1 MSAMVA
7 GCGGCQGRGR
17 WKDGG
22 GWEEPEKGEE
32 GGHMWRLIFTTQ
44 VSLQG
49 VGSMGNR
56 LGGAEGD
63 PQGLVTE
70 IITGDW

>member
-1 MSAMVA
+1 MGAA
-7 GCGGCQGRGR
+7 RA
-17 WKDGG
+17 
-22 GWEEPEKGEE
+22 EE
-32 GGHMWRLIFTTQ
+32 GGKMEEDGKSQKKGKREGHMWRLIFTTQ